1 MVSKL
6 HGGPS
11 RPSSTRRSLLAMGA
25 TGLLAGG
32 VAVAVTDASLY
43 SAGGNKLIPA
53 NATGS
58 GLTGNV
64 YAPAE
69 MSPGGIF
76 KYLGP
81 SYTSTGGSSWW
92 FGQGVY
98 TLTVG

>member
-1 MVSKL
+1 
-6 HGGPS
+6 
-11 RPSSTRRSLLAMGA
+11 LAIASGTKVASGA
-25 TGLLAGG
+25 TI
-32 VAVAVTDASLY
+32 VTAASLC

-69 MSPGGIF
+69 KSPGGIF

-81 SYTSTGGSSWW
+81 SYTSTGGSSW
-92 FGQGVY
+92 
-98 TLTVG
+98 